1 MTTRE
6 LTLRA
11 VRLRREIVDLIYG
24 SKSGHIGGAL
34 SSADIVTALFYS
46 VMRFRP
52 EEPDWPE
59 RDRFILSKGH
69 CCEGYLC
76 ALADLGFFP
85 KAELSTFCK
94 AGTRLIGHPNNAVP
108 GVEMCT
114 GSLGHGLSIAAGMAM
129 AAKLDRKDW
138 RVFVLMGDGEQDEG
152 SIWEAAMF
160 SAAHKLDNL
169 YAILD
174 RNHLQI
180 SGPTEDVMRLEPL
193 REKYEAFGFHVEA
206 VDGNDMQAVLD
217 GFDRLSRITG
227 KPKLLLCDTLKGKGV
242 SYMEGRTEWHE
253 GAPKTEEQYRQA
265 LEDLARIE
273 KEVEQACVE

>member
-1 MTTRE
+1 MMNKQE
-6 LTLRA
+6 LALRA
-11 VRLRREIVDLIYG
+11 VRLRKEIVELIYG

-34 SSADIVTALFYS
+34 SSADIVTALFYQ

-52 EEPDWPE
+52 QEPEWPE

-76 ALADLGFFP
+76 TLADLGYFP
-85 KAELSTFCK
+85 RAELATFCK
-94 AGTRLIGHPNNAVP
+94 AGSRLIGHPNNAVP

-114 GSLGHGLSIAAGMAM
+114 GSLGHGLSVAAGMAM
-129 AAKLDRKDW
+129 AAKLDKKSW

-160 SAAHKLDNL
+160 SAAHGLDNL
-169 YAILD
+169 CAILD
-174 RNHLQI
+174 RNKLQI

-193 REKYEAFGFHVEA
+193 REKYESFGFHVEE
-206 VDGNDMQAVLD
+206 VDGNDMDALLA
-217 GFDRLSRITG
+217 GFAALERVRG
-227 KPKLLLCDTLKGKGV
+227 KPKLLLCNTIKGKGV

-253 GAPKTEEQYRQA
+253 GPPKTEEQYRQA
-265 LEDLARIE
+265 LEDLEKIE
-273 KEVEQACVE
+273 REVRANG